1 MKNRSEQL
9 RILSVSSMY
18 TGSLENFYRAIPSV
32 SEMTYADHY
41 NLLLDFSTDF
51 TSSYIKSFQRLGLT
65 ADAVIANDKALQ
77 KKWAKAYLSSK
88 CSDSALLF
96 SQISYYKPDI
106 LWIEDL
112 RFTSQEFLN
121 EIKQKVKSIKLLA
134 AYHCAPFNTVNTEKL
149 KLFDFVITCT
159 PGLMDE
165 LKGKGIKSFLV
176 YHGFDANIL
185 PKLKPALT
193 NNPLNVLFSGSLF
206 QGPGYHQGRLDF
218 IEHLLL
224 KGVDVSLYINIESRL
239 KILAKRFLHIFRK
252 TGKRIG
258 IERPEK
264 VLPVL
269 EYGSEPVRKY
279 SGLLLEKIK
288 SPVYGLEMYQL
299 LHNSKIVLNIHGDI
313 AGKYAGNIRMFEA
326 TGAGSCLLT
335 DKKENLHEL
344 FEENNEIVV
353 FDDVNDCI
361 RKIEWLLENE
371 NIRSEIAIAGQ
382 KKTLN
387 SHTVDK
393 RCSEIIAIFNDELK
407 NAGKL
412 GIENNLATQV

>member
-9 RILSVSSMY
+9 RILSISSMY
-18 TGSLENFYRAIPSV
+18 TGSLENFYRANPAV

-51 TSSYIKSFQRLGLT
+51 TSSYIKSFQRHGLT
-65 ADAVIANDKALQ
+65 ADAVIANDNALQ
-77 KKWAKAYLSSK
+77 KKWARAYLASK
-88 CSDSALLF
+88 CKDSAILL

-112 RFTSQEFLN
+112 RFTSQEFLS

-176 YHGFDANIL
+176 YHGFDADIL
-185 PKLKPALT
+185 PKLKPTL
-193 NNPLNVLFSGSLF
+193 NRNPLNVLFSGSLF
-206 QGPGYHQGRLDF
+206 QGQGYHQGRLDF
-218 IEHLLL
+218 IEQLLSH
-224 KGVDVSLYINIESRL
+224 GVDVSLYINIESRL
-239 KILAKRFLHIFRK
+239 KILAKRFLHIIRQ
-252 TGKRIG
+252 TGKMMG

-269 EYGSEPVRKY
+269 EYGTEPVSNY

-288 SPVYGLEMYQL
+288 SPVYGLKMYQL
-299 LHNSKIVLNIHGDI
+299 LHDSKIVLNIHGDI
-313 AGKYAGNIRMFEA
+313 AGKYAGNIRMFES

-335 DKKENLHEL
+335 DRKENNQDL
-344 FEENNEIVV
+344 FEENKEIVV

-361 RKIEWLLENE
+361 SKINWLLANE
-371 NIRSEIAIAGQ
+371 NIRSAIAEAGH
-382 KKTLN
+382 KRTLN

-393 RCSEIIAIFNDELK
+393 RCAEIVAIFKAEFNSEVEI
-407 NAGKL
+407 A
-412 GIENNLATQV
+412 